1 MQGHCTPFTQSTYD
15 WSCTGLQVKFN
26 TLNSKRLTGHCINGQ
41 TDHCAEQDAS

>member
-1 MQGHCTPFTQSTYD
+1 MQGHCTPFTHSQPTI
-15 WSCTGLQVKFN
+15 GLQVKIN